1 MAPLNSV
8 THCPAHGINFQDIQ
22 HQDTYKVSTN
32 LITDVSKR
40 KDSTCV
46 FSIKDQPHILSVP
59 VQIPCGH
66 RVCKACLGERFLNHE
81 AFCCPKNE
89 VNPSPDCARKI
100 TREYCFEDNF
110 SKREINEL
118 AVLCE
123 HYPESDDQQ
132 GGCRWN
138 GRFSD
143 YKDHHL
149 GHCRIGKADYLTEEN
164 KYLKKQV
171 ESYGTASSNN
181 ELDAYK
187 AENQQIHKTVSELN
201 KTISLKD
208 REITELQTTIKKME
222 SDSNE
227 MIKQYLAKIGDC
239 QSELAAYKLQYD
251 EMAASLPNNQGM
263 ANAPTKPETAARP
276 KSSGLPSG
284 QVASTSQSVKNSN
297 ELPQGNSADWS
308 FDYVT
313 TPKNADNRI
322 ESRVFSVGHYNYKLI
337 FQYRW
342 STASVYLQVVG
353 GDKDAVWPCQES
365 LTISLKKQS
374 GKGQDISKT
383 LHLANAPAPCRNQ
396 PGNSRHTENTMVGFA
411 NFCQDRHLSLPKGG
425 MDTQPLYLNRKNE
438 ITLSVTR
445 ATKPSE
451 GVIPSVYDVP
461 SGSVDLHWPVR
472 EYSRKDSA
480 YSPSDSYALSPQFYT
495 SDGGYCLKLK
505 LDTQNASGTNG
516 TYTGIEAVLQ
526 MGKNDHV
533 LPWPLKG
540 KLAIT
545 LVDQD
550 PQSTS
555 KNNITMYLPIVFEGP
570 TKKDHYQGY
579 GSNTSREM
587 PFYTRMSVIDEEC
600 ANHQKPLYKHN
611 DTVLI
616 TATFIPLA

>member
-8 THCPAHGINFQDIQ
+8 THGPAHGINFQNIQ
-22 HQDTYKVSTN
+22 HQDTYKTSTK
-32 LITDVSKR
+32 LITNASKR
-40 KDSTCV
+40 EESTCG

-66 RVCKACLGERFLNHE
+66 RVCKACLAERFLNHE
-81 AFCCPKNE
+81 AFCCPDNE
-89 VNPSPDCARKI
+89 VNPSPGCAQNI
-100 TREYCFEDNF
+100 TRENCFEDRF
-110 SKREINEL
+110 ARREINDL
-118 AVLCE
+118 FVRCQ

-132 GGCRWN
+132 DGCRWQ
-138 GRFSD
+138 GRFGD

-149 GHCRIGKADYLTEEN
+149 GQCTVGKADYLTEEN

-171 ESYGTASSNN
+171 ESYGTASSKN
-181 ELDAYK
+181 ELDACK
-187 AENQQIHKTVSELN
+187 AENQKIRE
-201 KTISLKD
+201 TISLKN
-208 REITELQTTIKKME
+208 RKIEELQETIKKME

-227 MIKQYLAKIGDC
+227 ILKQYQAKIGDC
-239 QSELAAYKLQYD
+239 ESELAAYKLQYY
-251 EMAASLPNNQGM
+251 EIAASLPNNQGT

-297 ELPQGNSADWS
+297 ELPRGNSADWS

-322 ESRVFSVGHYNYKLI
+322 ESRVFSLGHYNYKLI
-337 FQYRW
+337 FQFRW
-342 STASVYLQVVG
+342 STVSVYLQVMG
-353 GDKDAVWPCQES
+353 GDKDAIWPCPES
-365 LTISLKKQS
+365 LTISLKEQS

-383 LHLANAPAPCRNQ
+383 LHLANAPAPCRNK
-396 PGNSRHTENTMVGFA
+396 PGNSRHTENTMVGFS
-411 NFCQDRHLSLPKGG
+411 NFCQDRHISLPKGG
-425 MDTQPLYLNRKNE
+425 GRAQPLYLNRNSE

-445 ATKPSE
+445 APKPSE

-461 SGSVDLHWPVR
+461 SGSVDLYWPVR
-472 EYSRKDSA
+472 DYSKKDGA
-480 YSPSDSYALSPQFYT
+480 DSPSGAYALSPQFYT
-495 SDGGYCLKLK
+495 SDGGFCLKLK
-505 LDTQNASGTNG
+505 LDTQDASGTNG

-526 MGKNDHV
+526 MGKNDHD
-533 LPWPLKG
+533 LQWPLKG

-555 KNNITMYLPIVFEGP
+555 ENNITKYLPIDFKKP
-570 TKKDHYQGY
+570 TERDHYLGP
-579 GSNTSREM
+579 GSNTSGEM
-587 PFYTRMSVIDEEC
+587 PFYKRTSVIGKEC